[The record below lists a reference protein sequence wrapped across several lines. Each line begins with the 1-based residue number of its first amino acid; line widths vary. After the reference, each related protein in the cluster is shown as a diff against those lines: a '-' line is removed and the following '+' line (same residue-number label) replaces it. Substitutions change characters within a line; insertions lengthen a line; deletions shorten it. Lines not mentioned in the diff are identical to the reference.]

1 MVGRGGTPRMIV
13 LVPRARID
21 VGVTLELDQHEA
33 HHLRVRRADQGMRVG
48 IRDGAGLVGVGELVS
63 AEARSARIL
72 VTDVSYEQRPPALE
86 LLVASGDKD
95 RFGWLVEKAAELG
108 VTDIVPVD
116 TERTRGV
123 ATRVGAAQVPRL
135 AARALEATKQSGA
148 TWAPVVAEPESF
160 GGAIARGTNGCRW
173 LADADGEWLSTAASE
188 LRGDVSV
195 LIGPEGGFTGDERA
209 AALASGWQPTRLA
222 AHVLRFE
229 TAAIVAAA
237 AISLARGRGA
247 HD

>member
-1 MVGRGGTPRMIV
+1 MVGGGGTPRMIV
-13 LVPRARID
+13 LAPRARID
-21 VGVTLELDQHEA
+21 VGVTLELDQDEA
-33 HHLRVRRADQGMRVG
+33 HHLRVRRAEQGVQVG
-48 IRDGAGLVGVGELVS
+48 IRNGEGLVGLGQLVS
-63 AEARSARIL
+63 AEARSAKVL
-72 VTDVSYEQRPPALE
+72 VTEVAYEQRPPTLE

-116 TERTRGV
+116 TERSRGV

-135 AARALEATKQSGA
+135 AVRALEATKQSGA
-148 TWAPVVAEPESF
+148 AWAPVVTEPMSF
-160 GGAIARGTNGCRW
+160 AGAIARGAHGGRW
-173 LADADGEWLSTAASE
+173 LADAEGEWFSAAAND
-188 LRGDVSV
+188 LRGDVCI
-195 LIGPEGGFTGDERA
+195 LIGPEGGLTSDERA
-209 AALASGWQPTRLA
+209 AVLASGWQAARLA

-237 AISLARGRGA
+237 VIALARGRGA